1 MLVPVVPDGCDTE
14 GVVVDEGCVATG
26 VVDTGCVVAGVAD
39 EGCVVDDV
47 VDTGCV
53 TAGVEDEPDCVF
65 GGSEVRAGAFDLHA
79 LDSKMAQIKTV
90 PSKPFF
96 ISSSLIKNIL

>member
-1 MLVPVVPDGCDTE
+1 VLVPVVPDGCDTE
-14 GVVVDEGCVATG
+14 GVL
-26 VVDTGCVVAGVAD
+26 AD

-47 VDTGCV
+47 VDPGCVVAGFVEAGCV

-79 LDSKMAQIKTV
+79 FDSKTAQIKTETN
-90 PSKPFF
+90 KPFF
-96 ISSSLIKNIL
+96 ILILFNLRIYCNIGKSN